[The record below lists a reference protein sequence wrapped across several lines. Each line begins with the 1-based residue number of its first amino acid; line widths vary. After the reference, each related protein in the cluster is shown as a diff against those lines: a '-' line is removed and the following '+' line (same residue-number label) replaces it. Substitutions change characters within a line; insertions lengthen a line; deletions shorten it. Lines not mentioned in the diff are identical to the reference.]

1 MSFIL
6 INDILFQDL
15 FIYFIGLLITGVIGG
30 LIAGLFGVGGGIVI
44 VPILFWIFTSLNFP
58 NEILMH
64 MAIGSS
70 LATIIPTSISS
81 ARAHYKKGSIDIEII
96 KKWCPGIFLGAII
109 GGLSGK
115 YFSVNELKYLFAIIA
130 FLVALN
136 MFLKEPLKIAKNLPI
151 SRLINISISTLIG
164 FVSSLMGVGAGTLG
178 VPTLVALSVPIHK
191 SIGTAA
197 ALGLF
202 IAVPAT
208 LGLAFSGFNV
218 PNRPP
223 MSIGYVNLIAFFIMF
238 PLTVFFAPIGVK
250 IAHRI
255 NQRLLKII
263 FGIFLII
270 TSFKMLF
277 TILL

>member
-1 MSFIL
+1 M
-6 INDILFQDL
+6 INDILYQEL
-15 FIYFIGLLITGVIGG
+15 LVYFIGLLITGVIGG

-81 ARAHYKKGSIDIEII
+81 ARAHYHRGSIEIDII
-96 KKWCPGIFLGAII
+96 KKWAPGIFLGAII

-115 YFSVNELKYLFAIIA
+115 YFSVNELKYLFASIA
-130 FLVALN
+130 FFVALN
-136 MFLKEPLKIAKNLPI
+136 MFFKEHLRLGNCLPK
-151 SRLINISISTLIG
+151 SRLLNIVISSLIG
-164 FVSSLMGVGAGTLG
+164 FVSSLMGVGAGTIG

-191 SIGTAA
+191 AIGTAA

-250 IAHRI
+250 FAHRI

-270 TSFKMLF
+270 TSVKMLSSLIF
-277 TILL
+277 

>member
-1 MSFIL
+1 M
-6 INDILFQDL
+6 INDILYQEL
-15 FIYFIGLLITGVIGG
+15 LVYFIGLLITGVIGG

-81 ARAHYKKGSIDIEII
+81 ARAHYHRGSIEIDII
-96 KKWCPGIFLGAII
+96 KKWAPGIFLGAII
-109 GGLSGK
+109 GGLSGN
-115 YFSVNELKYLFAIIA
+115 YFSVNELKYLFASIA

-136 MFLKEPLKIAKNLPI
+136 MFFKEPFRLGNNFPK
-151 SRLINISISTLIG
+151 SRLLNIIMSSLIG
-164 FVSSLMGVGAGTLG
+164 LVSSLMGVGAGTLG
-178 VPTLVALSVPIHK
+178 VPALVALSVPIHK
-191 SIGTAA
+191 AIGTAA

-208 LGLAFSGFNV
+208 LGLAFSGFNI

-238 PLTVFFAPIGVK
+238 PLTVFFAPVGVK
-250 IAHRI
+250 LAHRI
-255 NQRLLKII
+255 NQRALKSI
-263 FGIFLII
+263 FGVFLII
-270 TSFKMLF
+270 TSIKMLSSIIF
-277 TILL
+277 

>member
-1 MSFIL
+1 M
-6 INDILFQDL
+6 INDILYQEL
-15 FIYFIGLLITGVIGG
+15 LVYFIGLLITGVIGG

-81 ARAHYKKGSIDIEII
+81 ARAHYHRGSIEIDII
-96 KKWCPGIFLGAII
+96 KKWAPGIFLGAII

-115 YFSVNELKYLFAIIA
+115 YFSVNELKYLFASIA

-136 MFLKEPLKIAKNLPI
+136 MFFKEPLRLGNNFPK
-151 SRLINISISTLIG
+151 SRLLNIIMSSLIG
-164 FVSSLMGVGAGTLG
+164 LVSSLMGVGAGTLG
-178 VPTLVALSVPIHK
+178 VPALVALSVPIHK
-191 SIGTAA
+191 AIGTAA

-208 LGLAFSGFNV
+208 LGLAFSGFNI

-238 PLTVFFAPIGVK
+238 PLTVFFAPVGVK
-250 IAHRI
+250 LAHKI
-255 NQRLLKII
+255 NQRALKSI

-270 TSFKMLF
+270 TSIKMLSSIIF
-277 TILL
+277 

>member
-1 MSFIL
+1 M
-6 INDILFQDL
+6 INDILYQEL
-15 FIYFIGLLITGVIGG
+15 LVYFIGLLITGVIGG

-81 ARAHYKKGSIDIEII
+81 ARAHYHRGSIEIDII
-96 KKWCPGIFLGAII
+96 KKWAPGIFLGAII
-109 GGLSGK
+109 GGLSGN
-115 YFSVNELKYLFAIIA
+115 YFSVNELKYLFASIA

-136 MFLKEPLKIAKNLPI
+136 MFFKEPLRLGNNFPK
-151 SRLINISISTLIG
+151 SRLLNIIMSSLIG
-164 FVSSLMGVGAGTLG
+164 LVSSLMGVGAGTLG
-178 VPTLVALSVPIHK
+178 VPALVALSVPIHK
-191 SIGTAA
+191 AIGTAA

-208 LGLAFSGFNV
+208 LGLAFSGFNI

-238 PLTVFFAPIGVK
+238 PLTVFFAPVGVK
-250 IAHRI
+250 LAHRI
-255 NQRLLKII
+255 NQRALKSI
-263 FGIFLII
+263 FGVFLII
-270 TSFKMLF
+270 TSIKMLSSIIF
-277 TILL
+277 

>member
-1 MSFIL
+1 M
-6 INDILFQDL
+6 INDILYQEL
-15 FIYFIGLLITGVIGG
+15 LVYFIGLLITGVIGG

-44 VPILFWIFTSLNFP
+44 VPILFWIFTSLSFP

-81 ARAHYKKGSIDIEII
+81 ARAHYHRGSIEIDII
-96 KKWCPGIFLGAII
+96 KKWAPGIFLGAII

-115 YFSVNELKYLFAIIA
+115 YFSVNELKYLFASIA

-136 MFLKEPLKIAKNLPI
+136 MFFKEPLRLGNNFPK
-151 SRLINISISTLIG
+151 SRLLNIIMSSLIG
-164 FVSSLMGVGAGTLG
+164 LVSSLMGVGAGTLG
-178 VPTLVALSVPIHK
+178 VPALVALSVPIHK
-191 SIGTAA
+191 AIGTAA

-238 PLTVFFAPIGVK
+238 PLTVFFAPVGVK
-250 IAHRI
+250 LAHRI
-255 NQRLLKII
+255 NQRALKSI
-263 FGIFLII
+263 FGVFLII
-270 TSFKMLF
+270 TSIKMLSSIIF
-277 TILL
+277 

>member
-1 MSFIL
+1 M
-6 INDILFQDL
+6 INDILYQEL
-15 FIYFIGLLITGVIGG
+15 LVYFMGLLITGVIGG

-44 VPILFWIFTSLNFP
+44 VPILFWIFTSLSFP

-81 ARAHYKKGSIDIEII
+81 ARAHYHRGSIEINII
-96 KKWCPGIFLGAII
+96 KKWAPGIFLGAII

-115 YFSVNELKYLFAIIA
+115 YFSVNELKYLFASIA

-136 MFLKEPLKIAKNLPI
+136 MFFKEPLRLGNNFPK
-151 SRLINISISTLIG
+151 SRLLNIIMSSLIG
-164 FVSSLMGVGAGTLG
+164 LVSSLMGVGAGTLG
-178 VPTLVALSVPIHK
+178 VPALVALSVPIHK
-191 SIGTAA
+191 AIGTAA

-208 LGLAFSGFNV
+208 LGLAFSGFNI

-238 PLTVFFAPIGVK
+238 PLTVFFAPVGVK
-250 IAHRI
+250 LAHRI
-255 NQRLLKII
+255 NQRALKSI
-263 FGIFLII
+263 FGVFLII
-270 TSFKMLF
+270 TSIKMLSSIIF
-277 TILL
+277 

>member
-1 MSFIL
+1 M
-6 INDILFQDL
+6 INDILYQEL
-15 FIYFIGLLITGVIGG
+15 LVYFIGLLITGVIGG

-81 ARAHYKKGSIDIEII
+81 ARAHYHRGSIEIDII
-96 KKWCPGIFLGAII
+96 KKWAPGIFLGAII
-109 GGLSGK
+109 GGLSGN
-115 YFSVNELKYLFAIIA
+115 YFSVNELKYLFASIA

-136 MFLKEPLKIAKNLPI
+136 MFFKEPLRLGNNFPK
-151 SRLINISISTLIG
+151 SRLLNIIMSSLIG
-164 FVSSLMGVGAGTLG
+164 LVSSLMGVGAGTIG

-191 SIGTAA
+191 AIGTAA

-208 LGLAFSGFNV
+208 LGLAFSGFNIH
-218 PNRPP
+218 NRPP

-238 PLTVFFAPIGVK
+238 PLTVFFAPVGVK
-250 IAHRI
+250 LAHRI
-255 NQRLLKII
+255 NQRALKSI

-270 TSFKMLF
+270 TSIKMLSSIIF
-277 TILL
+277 

>member
-1 MSFIL
+1 M
-6 INDILFQDL
+6 
-15 FIYFIGLLITGVIGG
+15 GLLITGVIGG

-44 VPILFWIFTSLNFP
+44 VPILFWIFTSLSFP

-81 ARAHYKKGSIDIEII
+81 ARAHYHRGSIEIDII
-96 KKWCPGIFLGAII
+96 KKWAPGIFLGAII

-115 YFSVNELKYLFAIIA
+115 YFSVNELKYLFASIA

-136 MFLKEPLKIAKNLPI
+136 MFFKEPLRLGNNFPK
-151 SRLINISISTLIG
+151 SRLLNIIMSSLIG
-164 FVSSLMGVGAGTLG
+164 LVSSLMGVGAGSLG
-178 VPTLVALSVPIHK
+178 VPALVALSVPIHK
-191 SIGTAA
+191 AIGTAA

-208 LGLAFSGFNV
+208 LGLAFSGFNI

-238 PLTVFFAPIGVK
+238 PLTVFFAPVGVK
-250 IAHRI
+250 LAHRI
-255 NQRLLKII
+255 NQRALKSI

-270 TSFKMLF
+270 TSIKMLSSIIF
-277 TILL
+277 

>member
-1 MSFIL
+1 M
-6 INDILFQDL
+6 INDILYQEL
-15 FIYFIGLLITGVIGG
+15 LVYFIGLLITGVIGG

-81 ARAHYKKGSIDIEII
+81 ARAHYHRGSIETDII
-96 KKWCPGIFLGAII
+96 KKWAPGILLGAII

-115 YFSVNELKYLFAIIA
+115 YFSVNELKYLFASIA

-136 MFLKEPLKIAKNLPI
+136 MFFKEPLRLGNNFPK
-151 SRLINISISTLIG
+151 SRLLNIIMSSLIG
-164 FVSSLMGVGAGTLG
+164 LVSSLMGVGAGTLG
-178 VPTLVALSVPIHK
+178 VPALVALSVPIHK
-191 SIGTAA
+191 AIGTAA

-208 LGLAFSGFNV
+208 LGLAFSGFNI

-238 PLTVFFAPIGVK
+238 PLTVFFAPVGVK
-250 IAHRI
+250 LAHRI
-255 NQRLLKII
+255 NQRALKSI
-263 FGIFLII
+263 FGVFLII
-270 TSFKMLF
+270 TSIKMLSSIIF
-277 TILL
+277 

>member
-1 MSFIL
+1 M
-6 INDILFQDL
+6 INDILYQEL
-15 FIYFIGLLITGVIGG
+15 LVYFIGLLITGVIGG

-81 ARAHYKKGSIDIEII
+81 ARAHYHRGSIEIDII
-96 KKWCPGIFLGAII
+96 KKWAPGIFLGAII

-115 YFSVNELKYLFAIIA
+115 YFSVNELKYLFASIA

-136 MFLKEPLKIAKNLPI
+136 MFFKEPLRLGNNFPK
-151 SRLINISISTLIG
+151 SRLLNIIMSSLIG
-164 FVSSLMGVGAGTLG
+164 LVSSLMGVGAGTLG
-178 VPTLVALSVPIHK
+178 VPALVALSVPIHK
-191 SIGTAA
+191 AIGTAA

-208 LGLAFSGFNV
+208 LGLAFSGFNI

-238 PLTVFFAPIGVK
+238 PLTVFFAPVGVK
-250 IAHRI
+250 LAHRI
-255 NQRLLKII
+255 NQRALKSI
-263 FGIFLII
+263 FGVFLII
-270 TSFKMLF
+270 TSIKMLSSIIF
-277 TILL
+277 

>member
-1 MSFIL
+1 M
-6 INDILFQDL
+6 INDILYQEL
-15 FIYFIGLLITGVIGG
+15 LVYFIGLLITGVIGG

-81 ARAHYKKGSIDIEII
+81 ARAHYHRGSIEIDII
-96 KKWCPGIFLGAII
+96 KKWAPGILLGAII

-115 YFSVNELKYLFAIIA
+115 YFSVNELKYLFASIA

-136 MFLKEPLKIAKNLPI
+136 MFFKEPFRLGNNFPK
-151 SRLINISISTLIG
+151 SRLLNIIMSSLIG
-164 FVSSLMGVGAGTLG
+164 LVSSLMGVGAGTLG
-178 VPTLVALSVPIHK
+178 VPALVALSVPIHK
-191 SIGTAA
+191 AIGTAA

-208 LGLAFSGFNV
+208 LGLAFSGFNI

-238 PLTVFFAPIGVK
+238 PLTVFFAPVGVK
-250 IAHRI
+250 LAHRI
-255 NQRLLKII
+255 NQRALKSI
-263 FGIFLII
+263 FGVFLII
-270 TSFKMLF
+270 TSIKMLSSIIF
-277 TILL
+277 

>member
-1 MSFIL
+1 
-6 INDILFQDL
+6 
-15 FIYFIGLLITGVIGG
+15 
-30 LIAGLFGVGGGIVI
+30 
-44 VPILFWIFTSLNFP
+44 
-58 NEILMH
+58 
-64 MAIGSS
+64 
-70 LATIIPTSISS
+70 
-81 ARAHYKKGSIDIEII
+81 
-96 KKWCPGIFLGAII
+96 
-109 GGLSGK
+109 
-115 YFSVNELKYLFAIIA
+115 
-130 FLVALN
+130 

-151 SRLINISISTLIG
+151 SRLINISISTVIG

-238 PLTVFFAPIGVK
+238 PLTVF
-250 IAHRI
+250 
-255 NQRLLKII
+255 LLQLESKLHIE
-263 FGIFLII
+263 LI
-270 TSFKMLF
+270 KGY
-277 TILL
+277 

>member
-1 MSFIL
+1 M
-6 INDILFQDL
+6 INDIFYQELL
-15 FIYFIGLLITGVIGG
+15 VYFIGLLITGVIGG

-81 ARAHYKKGSIDIEII
+81 ARAHYHRGSIEIGII
-96 KKWCPGIFLGAII
+96 KKWAPGIFLGAII

-115 YFSVNELKYLFAIIA
+115 YFSVNELKYLFASIA

-136 MFLKEPLKIAKNLPI
+136 MFFKEPLRLGNNFPK
-151 SRLINISISTLIG
+151 SRLLNIIMSSLIG
-164 FVSSLMGVGAGTLG
+164 LVSSLMGVGAGTLG
-178 VPTLVALSVPIHK
+178 VPALVALSVPIHK
-191 SIGTAA
+191 AIGTAA

-208 LGLAFSGFNV
+208 LGLAFSGFNI

-238 PLTVFFAPIGVK
+238 PLTVFFAPVGVK
-250 IAHRI
+250 LAHRI
-255 NQRLLKII
+255 NQRALKSI
-263 FGIFLII
+263 FGVFLII
-270 TSFKMLF
+270 TSIKMLSSIIF
-277 TILL
+277 

>member
-1 MSFIL
+1 M
-6 INDILFQDL
+6 INDILYQEL
-15 FIYFIGLLITGVIGG
+15 LVYFIGLLITGVIGG

-81 ARAHYKKGSIDIEII
+81 ARAHYHRGSIETDII
-96 KKWCPGIFLGAII
+96 KKWAPGIFLGAII

-115 YFSVNELKYLFAIIA
+115 YFSVNELKYLFASIA

-136 MFLKEPLKIAKNLPI
+136 MFFKEPLRFGNNFPK
-151 SRLINISISTLIG
+151 SRLLNIIMSSLIG
-164 FVSSLMGVGAGTLG
+164 LVSSLMGVGAGTLG
-178 VPTLVALSVPIHK
+178 VPALVALSVPIHK
-191 SIGTAA
+191 AIGTAA

-208 LGLAFSGFNV
+208 LGLAFSGFNI

-238 PLTVFFAPIGVK
+238 PLTVFFAPVGVK
-250 IAHRI
+250 LAHRI
-255 NQRLLKII
+255 NQRALKSI

-270 TSFKMLF
+270 TSIKMLSSIIF
-277 TILL
+277 

>member
-1 MSFIL
+1 M
-6 INDILFQDL
+6 INDILYQEL
-15 FIYFIGLLITGVIGG
+15 LVYFIGLLITGVIGG

-70 LATIIPTSISS
+70 LATIIPTSVSS
-81 ARAHYKKGSIDIEII
+81 ARAHYHRGSIEIDII
-96 KKWCPGIFLGAII
+96 KKWAPGIFLGAII

-115 YFSVNELKYLFAIIA
+115 YFSVNELKYLFASIA

-136 MFLKEPLKIAKNLPI
+136 MFFKEPLRLGNNFPK
-151 SRLINISISTLIG
+151 SRLLNIIMSSLIG
-164 FVSSLMGVGAGTLG
+164 LVSSLMGVGAGTLG
-178 VPTLVALSVPIHK
+178 VPALVALSVPIHK
-191 SIGTAA
+191 AIGTAA

-208 LGLAFSGFNV
+208 LGLAFSGFNI

-238 PLTVFFAPIGVK
+238 PLTVFFAPVGVK
-250 IAHRI
+250 LAHRI
-255 NQRLLKII
+255 NQRALKSI

-270 TSFKMLF
+270 TSIKMLSSIIF
-277 TILL
+277 

>member
-1 MSFIL
+1 M
-6 INDILFQDL
+6 INDILYQEL
-15 FIYFIGLLITGVIGG
+15 LVYFIGLLITGVIGG

-81 ARAHYKKGSIDIEII
+81 ARAHYYRGSIEIDII
-96 KKWCPGIFLGAII
+96 KKWAPGIFLGAII

-115 YFSVNELKYLFAIIA
+115 YFSVNELKYLFASIA

-136 MFLKEPLKIAKNLPI
+136 MFFKEPLRLGNNFPK
-151 SRLINISISTLIG
+151 SRLLNIIMSSLIG
-164 FVSSLMGVGAGTLG
+164 LVSSLMGVGAGTLG
-178 VPTLVALSVPIHK
+178 VPALVALSVPIHK
-191 SIGTAA
+191 AIGTAA

-208 LGLAFSGFNV
+208 LGLAFSGFNI

-238 PLTVFFAPIGVK
+238 PLTVFFAPVGVK
-250 IAHRI
+250 LAHRI
-255 NQRLLKII
+255 NQRALKSI
-263 FGIFLII
+263 FGVFLII
-270 TSFKMLF
+270 TSIKMLSSIIF
-277 TILL
+277 

>member
-1 MSFIL
+1 M
-6 INDILFQDL
+6 INDILYQEL
-15 FIYFIGLLITGVIGG
+15 LVYFIGLLITGVIGG

-70 LATIIPTSISS
+70 LATIIPTSFSS
-81 ARAHYKKGSIDIEII
+81 ARAHYHRGSIEIDII
-96 KKWCPGIFLGAII
+96 KKWAPGIFLGAII

-115 YFSVNELKYLFAIIA
+115 YFSVNELKYLFASIA

-136 MFLKEPLKIAKNLPI
+136 MFFKEPLRLGNNFPK
-151 SRLINISISTLIG
+151 SRLLNIIMSSLIG
-164 FVSSLMGVGAGTLG
+164 LVSSLMGVGAGTLG
-178 VPTLVALSVPIHK
+178 VPALVALSVPIHK
-191 SIGTAA
+191 AIGTAA

-208 LGLAFSGFNV
+208 LGLAFSGFNI

-238 PLTVFFAPIGVK
+238 PLTVFFAPVGVK
-250 IAHRI
+250 LAHRI
-255 NQRLLKII
+255 NQRALKSI
-263 FGIFLII
+263 FGVFLII
-270 TSFKMLF
+270 TSIKMLSSIIF
-277 TILL
+277 

>member
-1 MSFIL
+1 M
-6 INDILFQDL
+6 INDILYQEL
-15 FIYFIGLLITGVIGG
+15 LVYFIGLLITGVIGG

-81 ARAHYKKGSIDIEII
+81 ARAHYQRGSIEMDII
-96 KKWCPGIFLGAII
+96 KKWAPGIFLGAIV

-115 YFSVNELKYLFAIIA
+115 YFSVNELKYLFASIA

-136 MFLKEPLKIAKNLPI
+136 MFFKEPLRLGNNFPK
-151 SRLINISISTLIG
+151 SRLLNIIMSSLIG
-164 FVSSLMGVGAGTLG
+164 LVSSLMGVGAGTLG
-178 VPTLVALSVPIHK
+178 VPALVALSVPIHK
-191 SIGTAA
+191 AIGTAA

-208 LGLAFSGFNV
+208 LGLAFSGFNI

-238 PLTVFFAPIGVK
+238 PLTVFFAPVGVK
-250 IAHRI
+250 LAHRI
-255 NQRLLKII
+255 NQRALKSI

-270 TSFKMLF
+270 TSIKMLSSIIF
-277 TILL
+277 

>member
-1 MSFIL
+1 M
-6 INDILFQDL
+6 INDILYQEL
-15 FIYFIGLLITGVIGG
+15 LVYFIGLLITGVIGG

-44 VPILFWIFTSLNFP
+44 VPILFWIFTSLSFP

-81 ARAHYKKGSIDIEII
+81 ARAHYHRGSIEIDII
-96 KKWCPGIFLGAII
+96 KKWAPGIFLGAII

-115 YFSVNELKYLFAIIA
+115 YFSVNELKYLFASIA

-136 MFLKEPLKIAKNLPI
+136 MFFKEPLRLGNNFPK
-151 SRLINISISTLIG
+151 SRLLNIIMSSLIG
-164 FVSSLMGVGAGTLG
+164 LVSSLMGVGAGTLG
-178 VPTLVALSVPIHK
+178 VPALVALSVPIHK
-191 SIGTAA
+191 AIGTAA

-208 LGLAFSGFNV
+208 LGLAFSGFNI

-238 PLTVFFAPIGVK
+238 PLTVFFAPVGVK
-250 IAHRI
+250 LAHRI
-255 NQRLLKII
+255 NQRALKSI

-270 TSFKMLF
+270 TSIKMLSSIIF
-277 TILL
+277 

>member
-1 MSFIL
+1 L
-6 INDILFQDL
+6 INDILYQEL
-15 FIYFIGLLITGVIGG
+15 LVYFIGLLITGVIGG

-81 ARAHYKKGSIDIEII
+81 ARAHYQRGSIEMDII
-96 KKWCPGIFLGAII
+96 KKWAPGIFLGAIV

-115 YFSVNELKYLFAIIA
+115 YFSVNELKYLFASIA

-136 MFLKEPLKIAKNLPI
+136 MFFKEPLRLGNNFPK
-151 SRLINISISTLIG
+151 SRLLNIIMSSLIG
-164 FVSSLMGVGAGTLG
+164 LVSSLMGVGAGTLG
-178 VPTLVALSVPIHK
+178 VPALVALSVPIHK
-191 SIGTAA
+191 AIGTAA

-208 LGLAFSGFNV
+208 LGLAFSGFNI

-238 PLTVFFAPIGVK
+238 PLTVFFAPVGVK
-250 IAHRI
+250 LAHRI
-255 NQRLLKII
+255 NQRALKSI

-270 TSFKMLF
+270 TSIKMLSSIIF
-277 TILL
+277 

>member
-1 MSFIL
+1 M
-6 INDILFQDL
+6 INDILYQEL
-15 FIYFIGLLITGVIGG
+15 LVYFIGLLITGVIGG

-81 ARAHYKKGSIDIEII
+81 ARAHYHRGSIEIDII
-96 KKWCPGIFLGAII
+96 KKWAPGIFLGAII
-109 GGLSGK
+109 GGLSGN
-115 YFSVNELKYLFAIIA
+115 YFSVNELKYLFASIA
-130 FLVALN
+130 FFVALN
-136 MFLKEPLKIAKNLPI
+136 MFFKEHLRLGNCLPK
-151 SRLINISISTLIG
+151 SRLLNIVISSLIG
-164 FVSSLMGVGAGTLG
+164 FVSSLMGVAAGTIG

-191 SIGTAA
+191 AIGTAA

-250 IAHRI
+250 FAHRI

-270 TSFKMLF
+270 TSVKMLSSLIF
-277 TILL
+277 

>member
-1 MSFIL
+1 L
-6 INDILFQDL
+6 INDILYQEL
-15 FIYFIGLLITGVIGG
+15 LVYFIGLLITGVIGG

-81 ARAHYKKGSIDIEII
+81 ARAHYHRGSIETDII
-96 KKWCPGIFLGAII
+96 KKWAPGIFLGAII

-115 YFSVNELKYLFAIIA
+115 YFSVNELKYLFASIA

-136 MFLKEPLKIAKNLPI
+136 MFFKEPLRLGNNFPK
-151 SRLINISISTLIG
+151 SRLLNIIMSSLIG
-164 FVSSLMGVGAGTLG
+164 LVSSLMGVGAGTLG
-178 VPTLVALSVPIHK
+178 VPALVALSVPIHK
-191 SIGTAA
+191 AIGTAA

-208 LGLAFSGFNV
+208 LGLAFSGFNI

-238 PLTVFFAPIGVK
+238 PLTVFFAPVGVK
-250 IAHRI
+250 LAHRI
-255 NQRLLKII
+255 NQKGIKEY
-263 FGIFLII
+263 FGVFLII
-270 TSFKMLF
+270 TSIKMLSSIIF
-277 TILL
+277 

>member
-1 MSFIL
+1 MP
-6 INDILFQDL
+6 NDILFQEL
-15 FIYFIGLLITGVIGG
+15 LVYFIGLLITGVIGG

-81 ARAHYKKGSIDIEII
+81 ARAHYHRGSIEIDII
-96 KKWCPGIFLGAII
+96 KKWAPGIFLGAII

-115 YFSVNELKYLFAIIA
+115 YFSVNELKYLFASIA

-136 MFLKEPLKIAKNLPI
+136 MFFKEPLRLGNNFPK
-151 SRLINISISTLIG
+151 SRLLNIIMSSLIG
-164 FVSSLMGVGAGTLG
+164 LVSSLMGVGAGTLG
-178 VPTLVALSVPIHK
+178 VPALVALSVPIHK
-191 SIGTAA
+191 AIGTAA

-208 LGLAFSGFNV
+208 LGLAFSGFNI

-238 PLTVFFAPIGVK
+238 PLTVFFAPVGVK
-250 IAHRI
+250 LAHRI
-255 NQRLLKII
+255 NQRALKSI
-263 FGIFLII
+263 FGVFLII
-270 TSFKMLF
+270 TSIKMLSSIIF
-277 TILL
+277 

>member
-1 MSFIL
+1 L
-6 INDILFQDL
+6 INDILYQEL
-15 FIYFIGLLITGVIGG
+15 LVYFIGLLITGVIGG

-81 ARAHYKKGSIDIEII
+81 ARAHYYRGSIEIDII
-96 KKWCPGIFLGAII
+96 KKWAPGIFLGAII

-115 YFSVNELKYLFAIIA
+115 YFSVNELKYLFASIA

-136 MFLKEPLKIAKNLPI
+136 MFFKEPLRLGNNFPK
-151 SRLINISISTLIG
+151 SRLLNIIMSSLIG
-164 FVSSLMGVGAGTLG
+164 LVSSLMGVGAGTLG
-178 VPTLVALSVPIHK
+178 VPALVALSVPIHK
-191 SIGTAA
+191 AIGTAA

-208 LGLAFSGFNV
+208 LGLAFSGFNI

-238 PLTVFFAPIGVK
+238 PLTVFFAPVGVK
-250 IAHRI
+250 LAHRI
-255 NQRLLKII
+255 NQRALKSI
-263 FGIFLII
+263 FGVFLII
-270 TSFKMLF
+270 TSIKMLSSIIF
-277 TILL
+277 

>member
-1 MSFIL
+1 M
-6 INDILFQDL
+6 INDILYQEL
-15 FIYFIGLLITGVIGG
+15 LVYFIGLLITGVIGG

-81 ARAHYKKGSIDIEII
+81 ARAHYHRGSIEIDII
-96 KKWCPGIFLGAII
+96 KKWAPGIFLGAII
-109 GGLSGK
+109 GGLSGN
-115 YFSVNELKYLFAIIA
+115 YFSVNELKYLFASIA
-130 FLVALN
+130 FFVALN
-136 MFLKEPLKIAKNLPI
+136 MFFKEHLRLGNCLPK
-151 SRLINISISTLIG
+151 SRLLNIVISSLIG
-164 FVSSLMGVGAGTLG
+164 FVSSLMGVGAGTIG

-191 SIGTAA
+191 AIGTAA

-208 LGLAFSGFNV
+208 LGLAFSGFNI

-238 PLTVFFAPIGVK
+238 PLTVFFAPVGVK
-250 IAHRI
+250 LAHRI
-255 NQRLLKII
+255 NQRALKSI
-263 FGIFLII
+263 FGVFLII
-270 TSFKMLF
+270 TSIKMLSSIIF
-277 TILL
+277 